1 MQLYV
6 WRHNRKF
13 HSYSM
18 IDEPCV
24 QAHFYTDA
32 LAVVLADN
40 EEQALQLLAER
51 DEGWIIE
58 DLRQLRPQIFAM
70 DKACVALSDVR
81 GS

>member
-18 IDEPCV
+18 MSEPCV
-24 QAHFYTDA
+24 QAQLYTDA
-32 LAVVLADN
+32 LAVVLAED
-40 EEQALQLLAER
+40 EQQALALLAER

-58 DLRQLRPQIFAM
+58 DLRQIKPRVYPLDQAG
-70 DKACVALSDVR
+70 VVLSDVR
-81 GS
+81 GE

>member
-13 HSYSM
+13 HSYRM

-24 QAHFYTDA
+24 QADFYTDA
-32 LAVVLADN
+32 LAVVLAEN
-40 EEQALQLLAER
+40 EDEALQLLAER

-58 DLRQLRPQIFAM
+58 DLRRICPQVYAL

-81 GS
+81 GT

>member
-1 MQLYV
+1 MQLYI

-18 IDEPCV
+18 INEPCV

-32 LAVVLADN
+32 LAVVVAES
-40 EEQALQLLAER
+40 EEQALQLLTER
-51 DEGWIIE
+51 DEGWQIE
-58 DLRQLRPQIFAM
+58 DLRQLSPSVLPL

-81 GS
+81 GT

>member
-1 MQLYV
+1 MKLFV

-18 IDEPCV
+18 LGEPCV

-32 LAVVLADN
+32 LAVVLAED
-40 EEQALQLLAER
+40 QDAALALLAAR
-51 DEGWIIE
+51 DEGWLIE
-58 DLRQLRPQIFAM
+58 ELRRLEPQVYSLAE
-70 DKACVALSDVR
+70 AAVVLSDVR